1 MQAGFELDICSNT
14 IDVVFH
20 NLQRATSKST
30 VTKESQTISK
40 EIRGELRGTSGSDCT
55 SRRCLSHE
63 NTRLG
68 FTRLINRKASGRMSF
83 GQMRKHRSVLE
94 ISSNQLRV
102 HRCKKL
108 NMYLLYI
115 LWNMKDVSCTGC
127 LESVLGTMKFQD
139 HQGILQWNVLLSVR
153 KLGLSPQVVDP
164 PTVIMSQNTQER
176 LRAKHWTT
184 YGAMI

>member
-1 MQAGFELDICSNT
+1 MTELGPAHLLHEVHHRGCCSLRMHPHVVTQLLLHSTMQAGFQLDICSNT
-14 IDVVFH
+14 IDVVFQS
-20 NLQRATSKST
+20 LQRATSEST

-68 FTRLINRKASGRMSF
+68 FTRLINRKASGRISF

-108 NMYLLYI
+108 NMYSLYI
-115 LWNMKDVSCTGC
+115 L
-127 LESVLGTMKFQD
+127 
-139 HQGILQWNVLLSVR
+139 
-153 KLGLSPQVVDP
+153 
-164 PTVIMSQNTQER
+164 
-176 LRAKHWTT
+176 
-184 YGAMI
+184 